1 MSIEYINEEKSDFV
15 IVLDSKKQKL
25 NFFISKD
32 NIEDRQAVAN
42 IILEISNNNFVHK
55 RINKTIYKE
64 LFYKLNR
71 YIDKLNKTNYNM

>member
-1 MSIEYINEEKSDFV
+1 MSIEYVNEQELDFV

-32 NIEDRQAVAN
+32 CLEDRQAVAN
-42 IILEISNNNFVHK
+42 TILEISNNNFVHK
-55 RINKTIYKE
+55 RINREIYKE

>member
-1 MSIEYINEEKSDFV
+1 MIKF
-15 IVLDSKKQKL
+15 DSKKDKL

-32 NIEDRQAVAN
+32 EIVDLQSLTNV
-42 IILEISNNNFVHK
+42 ILEISNNKNVHK
-55 RINKTIYKE
+55 RMNSTIYKE